1 MSASTSAERAMDP
14 RIENLSST
22 TFAGKRFTRKQLCT
36 IQETCRAFPALSRRE
51 LAHTI
56 SEHLRWCTPT
66 GKHKIQS
73 CLSTLESLEK
83 LGIVSL
89 PAKDESKRPGLQK
102 QIKPTSRSEQQPL
115 IDDPLDQLAIT
126 VQLAVDKHDIGL
138 WNELID
144 RHHYLGYRRPIGP
157 HLRYF
162 IVDAQGRKLGCLMFC
177 YAVKS
182 LPCRDQWIGWQEQT
196 YKKHLNLLVNNN
208 RFLIFPWVSVKCL
221 ASKALSM
228 TCKQLGDD
236 WQAHYNTRPV
246 LVETFVDLT
255 RFKATCYRAANWHY
269 LGQSKGQ
276 SATKSTPGKTSKG
289 IYVYPLAKNAKPILI
304 NGPERIRKKSKANP
318 RREDKTPTPLGPTDP
333 FVQLWQ
339 NIIGTVI
346 HVARDF
352 DQQWQKRQRVL
363 NSLLIM
369 LFIFRL
375 VFSTNKQGYAMTIT
389 ELWEQCRILGI
400 ELPQS
405 TPVAASAF
413 CKARAKLD
421 EEVFKLLQLQIL
433 QHAKASSDRLWQGHR
448 LFAVDGSKLNLPR
461 QLIRAGYKT
470 PSDNAHYPQGLVSC
484 LYQLRSKTPVD
495 FDLANHADERKMA
508 LAHLSSL
515 SENDVVVYDRGYY
528 SYEML
533 YEHKRRRIHPIFRLQ
548 MNACSAV
555 DAFANS
561 DEIDIVVHMTPGQD
575 KRAPIRLK
583 YPGLEYPTLALR
595 LMKYEVGGTRYIL
608 GTSLLDQKKY
618 SVEDLSAVY
627 HSRWGVEE
635 LYKISKQLM
644 KVEQFHAQSERGVKQ
659 ELFAHFVL
667 ITLARI
673 FANHSED
680 GLNAHGKANESEGHA
695 MKANFKNCLNTVA
708 RNIEALLLQQ
718 SNLLNDTV
726 NNILASISTC
736 RQKLRPN
743 RSYARC
749 SRKPVD
755 KWRAPKPA
763 KPVAAKMPITA

>member
-1 MSASTSAERAMDP
+1 MDP

-56 SEHLRWCTPT
+56 SEHLDWCTPT

-89 PAKDESKRPGLQK
+89 PAKVEAKRPGPQK

-115 IDDPLDQLAIT
+115 IDDPLDQLTIT
-126 VQLAVDKHDIGL
+126 VQLAVDKHDIEL
-138 WNELID
+138 WNELLD

-162 IVDAQGRKLGCLMFC
+162 IVDAQERKLGCLMFC

-182 LPCRDQWIGWQEQT
+182 LSCRDQWIGWQEQT
-196 YKKHLNLLVNNN
+196 YKKHLELVFNTN
-208 RFLIFPWVSVKCL
+208 RFLIFPWVKVKCL
-221 ASKALSM
+221 ASKSLSM
-228 TCKQLGDD
+228 ACKQLGDD
-236 WQAHYNTRPV
+236 WLAHYNTRPV
-246 LVETFVDLT
+246 LMETFVDPT
-255 RFKATCYRAANWHY
+255 KFKATSYRAANWQY
-269 LGQSKGQ
+269 LGQTKGQ
-276 SATKSTPGKTSKG
+276 SATKSTPGKPAKDV
-289 IYVYPLAKNAKPILI
+289 YVFPLTRNPKPILI
-304 NGPERIRKKSKANP
+304 NGPELVRKKGKANTGNTG
-318 RREDKTPTPLGPTDP
+318 KTPRPLGPTDP

-346 HVARDF
+346 HVAHDF

-389 ELWEQCRILGI
+389 ELWEQCRTLGI
-400 ELPQS
+400 DLPQS

-413 CKARAKLD
+413 CNARAKLD
-421 EEVFKLLQLQIL
+421 EQVFKILQLKIL
-433 QHAKASSDRLWQGHR
+433 QQARSTSDRLWQGHR
-448 LFAVDGSKLNLPR
+448 LFAVDGSKLNLPC
-461 QLIRAGYKT
+461 QLILAGYKT

-484 LYQLRSKTPVD
+484 LYQLRSKIPMD
-495 FDLANHADERKMA
+495 FDLAKHADERKMA

-533 YEHKRRRIHPIFRLQ
+533 YEHNQQRIHPIFRLQ
-548 MNACSAV
+548 MNASSAV
-555 DAFANS
+555 DVFANS
-561 DEIDIVVHMTPGQD
+561 DQIDTVVHLTPAQD
-575 KRAPIRLK
+575 RRTSIYKK
-583 YPGLEYPTLALR
+583 YPTLECPTLALR
-595 LMKYEVGGTRYIL
+595 LVKYEAGGTRYIL
-608 GTSLLDQKKY
+608 GTTLMDSKTY
-618 SVEDLSAVY
+618 TIEDLSAVY

-644 KVEQFHAQSERGVKQ
+644 KVEQFHAHSERGVKQ

-667 ITLARI
+667 ITLSRL

-680 GLNAHGKANESEGHA
+680 GFNSHSAQNNNEEHA
-695 MKANFKNCLNTVA
+695 LKANFKNCIATVA
-708 RNIEALLLQQ
+708 RQIEALLLQQ
-718 SNLLNDTV
+718 SSLLSKTV
-726 NNILASISTC
+726 NNIIASISTC
-736 RQKLRPN
+736 RQRLRPN

-749 SRKPVD
+749 SRKPVG
-755 KWRAPKPA
+755 KWRSTKKA
-763 KPVAAKMPITA
+763 KPVAAKKPVTA

>member
-1 MSASTSAERAMDP
+1 MDP

-22 TFAGKRFTRKQLCT
+22 TFAGKRFTRKQICT

-56 SEHLRWCTPT
+56 SEHLGWCTPT

-89 PAKDESKRPGLQK
+89 PAKDESKRPGPQK
-102 QIKPTSRSEQQPL
+102 RIKPTCRSEQQPL
-115 IDDPLDQLAIT
+115 IDDPLEQLAIT

-144 RHHYLGYRRPIGP
+144 RHHYLGCRRPIGP

-162 IVDAQGRKLGCLMFC
+162 IVDAQERKLGCLMFC
-177 YAVKS
+177 YAVKR

-196 YKKHLNLLVNNN
+196 YKKHLDLVVNNN
-208 RFLIFPWVSVKCL
+208 RFLIFPWVEVKCL

-228 TCKQLGDD
+228 ACKQLGDD

-246 LVETFVDLT
+246 LMETFVDPT
-255 RFKATCYRAANWHY
+255 KFKATSYRAANWQY

-276 SATKSTPGKTSKG
+276 SATKSTPGKPAKD
-289 IYVYPLAKNAKPILI
+289 IYVFALTRNPRPILI
-304 NGPERIRKKSKANP
+304 NGPELVGKKGKADSG
-318 RREDKTPTPLGPTDP
+318 RAGKTPKPLGPTDP

-346 HVARDF
+346 QVAHDF
-352 DQQWQKRQRVL
+352 DRQWQKRQRVL

-375 VFSTNKQGYAMTIT
+375 VFSTNKQGYAIT
-389 ELWEQCRILGI
+389 TAELWEQCRTLGI
-400 ELPQS
+400 DLPQP

-413 CKARAKLD
+413 CNARAKLD
-421 EEVFKLLQLQIL
+421 EQVFKLLQVQIL
-433 QHAKASSDRLWQGHR
+433 QQAKPDPGKLWQGHR
-448 LFAVDGSKLNLPR
+448 LLAVDGSKLNVPR
-461 QLIRAGYKT
+461 QLIRADYKV
-470 PSDNAHYPQGLVSC
+470 PSDNAHYPQGTVSC
-484 LYQLRSKTPVD
+484 LYELKSKIPID

-508 LAHLSSL
+508 LSHLNAL
-515 SENDVVVYDRGYY
+515 SETDVVVYDRGYY

-533 YEHKRRRIHPIFRLQ
+533 YEHNQRQIHPILRLKI
-548 MNACSAV
+548 NACSQV
-555 DAFANS
+555 EAFANS
-561 DEIDIVVHMTPGQD
+561 DEIDTVVHMTPGQD
-575 KRAPIRLK
+575 KRASIRQK
-583 YPGLEYPTLALR
+583 HPGLEFPTLAMR
-595 LMKYEVGGTRYIL
+595 LVKYEAGGTGYIL
-608 GTSLLDQKKY
+608 GTTLLDQKKY
-618 SVEDLSAVY
+618 PIENLSAVY

-644 KVEQFHAQSERGVKQ
+644 KVEQFHAHSERGVKQ

-667 ITLARI
+667 ITLTRL
-673 FANHSED
+673 FANHSESGFNSHRAAND
-680 GLNAHGKANESEGHA
+680 NAGHA
-695 MKANFKNCLNTVA
+695 VKANFKNCLRTVA
-708 RNIEALLLQQ
+708 RQIEALLLQQ
-718 SNLLNDTV
+718 TNLLNETV
-726 NNILASISTC
+726 NTIIASISTC

-743 RSYARC
+743 RSYVRC
-749 SRKPVD
+749 SRKPVG
-755 KWRAPKPA
+755 KWRAPEPA
-763 KPVAAKMPITA
+763 KSVAEKAPITI

>member
-1 MSASTSAERAMDP
+1 MDP
-14 RIENLSST
+14 RIESLSST
-22 TFAGKRFTRKQLCT
+22 TFAGKRFTRKQICT

-56 SEHLRWCTPT
+56 SEHLGWCTPA

-89 PAKDESKRPGLQK
+89 PAIDETKRPGLQK

-115 IDDPLDQLAIT
+115 IDDPLDRLAIT

-177 YAVKS
+177 YAVKT
-182 LPCRDQWIGWQEQT
+182 LPCRDQWIGWQEQKH
-196 YKKHLNLLVNNN
+196 KKHLDLLVNNN
-208 RFLIFPWVSVKCL
+208 RFLIFPWVEVKCL

-228 TCKQLGDD
+228 ACKQLSND

-246 LVETFVDLT
+246 LVETFVDPT
-255 RFKATCYRAANWHY
+255 RFKATCYRAANWQY
-269 LGQSKGQ
+269 LGQTKGQ
-276 SATKSTPGKTSKG
+276 SATKSTPGKPPKDVYVIPLTRNSK
-289 IYVYPLAKNAKPILI
+289 LILI
-304 NGPERIRKKSKANP
+304 NGPKPVRKKGKANSG
-318 RREDKTPTPLGPTDP
+318 RAGKTPRPLGPTDS

-339 NIIGTVI
+339 NIIGTVMD
-346 HVARDF
+346 VARDF

-375 VFSTNKQGYAMTIT
+375 VFSTNKQGYATTIS
-389 ELWEQCRILGI
+389 ELWDQCYTLGI
-400 ELPQS
+400 ELPQP

-413 CKARAKLD
+413 CNARAKMD
-421 EEVFKLLQLQIL
+421 ENVFKLLQARIL
-433 QHAKASSDRLWQGHR
+433 QQAKPGTEKRWHGHR

-484 LYQLRSKTPVD
+484 LYQLRSKIPVD
-495 FDLANHADERKMA
+495 FNLASHGDERKMA
-508 LAHLSSL
+508 LNHLSSL
-515 SENDVVVYDRGYY
+515 SEDDVVVYDRGYY

-533 YEHKRRRIHPIFRLQ
+533 YEHERHHVHPIFRLKIK
-548 MNACSAV
+548 ACSAIEV
-555 DAFANS
+555 FAKS
-561 DEIDIVVHMTPGQD
+561 EELDQVIQITPSRETQLS
-575 KRAPIRLK
+575 IRK
-583 YPGLEYPTLALR
+583 QYPELNCPTLALR
-595 LMKYEVGGTRYIL
+595 LVKYTVGGTTYIL
-608 GTSLLDQKKY
+608 GTTLLDPKKY
-618 SVEDLSAVY
+618 SIETLSAVY
-627 HSRWGVEE
+627 HSRWGIEE

-644 KVEQFHAQSERGVKQ
+644 KVEDFHAQSERGVKQ

-667 ITLARI
+667 ITLTRL
-673 FANHSED
+673 FANHSEQGFNSQSTQD
-680 GLNAHGKANESEGHA
+680 EEHA
-695 MKANFKNCLNTVA
+695 IKANFKNCLTTVA

-718 SNLLNDTV
+718 TNLLNKTV
-726 NNILASISTC
+726 NTIIASISAC

-743 RSYARC
+743 RSYARH
-749 SRKPVD
+749 SRKPVG

-763 KPVAAKMPITA
+763 KPVATKTPITA